1 MTKRFR
7 SSSQDMPR
15 IALYEASR
23 MNSSSVMV
31 DPRGGRGVAPTPRSS
46 MEKKRKKRDL
56 TTALRTSTILDCSSN
71 VSCHQGAEGKVRK
84 RNKHAEEKKKKK
96 DDEADN
102 GEGRGYIHVR
112 ARKGE
117 ATDSH
122 SRAERVYYW
131 LLFHIH
137 HLQHK
142 RFFVT
147 IHRVLWIQVRRE
159 RIRERMDL
167 LRGLVPGCDKVML
180 IPSSLFALI
189 VDWNSPGWWSQNT
202 GKAVML
208 DEIINY
214 VQFLQNQ
221 VEVGET
227 WTGFF
232 SDHEFKLLRTPWKLV
247 VVVHAQFLSMKLA
260 SMNPIFYDLE
270 RFESSALQ
278 TSPFHQAAPEG
289 ASRSYTMKEAS
300 TPLLL
305 HGQGPISLPQVCF
318 WLSRCPHHLCR
329 ETVQSIWVSWLRFRY
344 TSFWHPYQEHGSV
357 VVQVADRRQELLHQ
371 VVFNNVCSFQ

>member
-31 DPRGGRGVAPTPRSS
+31 DPRGGRGVAPTPRRS

-56 TTALRTSTILDCSSN
+56 TTALRTSTVLDCSSN
-71 VSCHQGAEGKVRK
+71 VSCHQGAERNVRK
-84 RNKHAEEKKKKK
+84 RNKHAEEKKKKKKK

-112 ARKGE
+112 ARRGE

-122 SRAERVYYW
+122 SRAER
-131 LLFHIH
+131 
-137 HLQHK
+137 
-142 RFFVT
+142 
-147 IHRVLWIQVRRE
+147 VRRE

-167 LRGLVPGCDKVML
+167 LRGLVPGCDK
-180 IPSSLFALI
+180 
-189 VDWNSPGWWSQNT
+189 NT

-221 VEVGET
+221 VE
-227 WTGFF
+227 
-232 SDHEFKLLRTPWKLV
+232 LLRTPWKLV

-289 ASRSYTMKEAS
+289 ASRSYTVKEAS

-305 HGQGPISLPQVCF
+305 HDQGPISLP
-318 WLSRCPHHLCR
+318 
-329 ETVQSIWVSWLRFRY
+329 
-344 TSFWHPYQEHGSV
+344 QEHGSV

>member
-56 TTALRTSTILDCSSN
+56 TTALRTSTVLDCSSN
-71 VSCHQGAEGKVRK
+71 VSCHQGAERNVRK
-84 RNKHAEEKKKKK
+84 RNKHAEEKKKKKKK

-112 ARKGE
+112 ARRGE

-122 SRAERVYYW
+122 SRAER
-131 LLFHIH
+131 
-137 HLQHK
+137 
-142 RFFVT
+142 
-147 IHRVLWIQVRRE
+147 VRRE

-167 LRGLVPGCDKVML
+167 LRGLVPGCDK
-180 IPSSLFALI
+180 
-189 VDWNSPGWWSQNT
+189 NT

-221 VEVGET
+221 VE
-227 WTGFF
+227 
-232 SDHEFKLLRTPWKLV
+232 
-247 VVVHAQFLSMKLA
+247 FLSMKLA

-305 HGQGPISLPQVCF
+305 HDQGPISLPQ
-318 WLSRCPHHLCR
+318 
-329 ETVQSIWVSWLRFRY
+329 
-344 TSFWHPYQEHGSV
+344 EHGSV
-357 VVQVADRRQELLHQ
+357 VVKVADRRQELLHQ